1 MLAHQ
6 LAEYRDLPGLLVL
19 GLPRGGVPVAYEIA
33 GALTAELD
41 VLIVR
46 KLGVPYQPELAF
58 GAIAS
63 AGATVLN
70 DEIVA
75 AAELSPA
82 QVQSII
88 RAERSEVARR
98 EQAYRSGRGA
108 LEVRGRTVV
117 IVDDGLATG
126 ASMRAAIA
134 AVRTLQPAKVVA
146 AVPVAPADS
155 VDEFRRLADDFVC
168 LEAPRDFHYVGWWYL
183 AFEQT
188 SDAEV
193 LALLDAARI
202 HKPSAA

>member
-6 LAEYRDLPGLLVL
+6 LAEYRDRPGLLVL

-70 DEIVA
+70 GDIVA

-82 QVQSII
+82 QVQSIV
-88 RAERSEVARR
+88 RTERIELARR
-98 EQAYRSGRGA
+98 EQDYRGGRGA
-108 LEVRGRTVV
+108 LTVRGRTVV

-134 AVRTLQPAKVVA
+134 ALRTLQPAKVVV
-146 AVPVAPADS
+146 AVPVAPADA
-155 VDEFRRLADDFVC
+155 VEEFRRLADDFIC
-168 LEAPRDFHYVGWWYL
+168 LEAPREFHSVGWWYL

>member
-6 LAEYRDLPGLLVL
+6 LAEYRDRPGLLVL

-70 DEIVA
+70 GDIVA

-82 QVQSII
+82 QVQSIV
-88 RAERSEVARR
+88 RTERIELARR
-98 EQAYRSGRGA
+98 EQDYRGGRGA
-108 LEVRGRTVV
+108 LTVRGRTVV

-134 AVRTLQPAKVVA
+134 ALRTLQPAKIVV
-146 AVPVAPADS
+146 AVPVAPADA
-155 VDEFRRLADDFVC
+155 VEEFRRLADDFIC
-168 LEAPRDFHYVGWWYL
+168 LEAPREFHSVGWWYL